1 MTFIII
7 ASKWCIWWC
16 ENLYDWNSFVAAH
29 SVREDLMSAKN
40 CQPLA
45 ITVITRLSKGLPRV
59 GGAVEG

>member
-7 ASKWCIWWC
+7 ESKRCIWWC
-16 ENLYDWNSFVAAH
+16 ENLDDWNSFVATH

-45 ITVITRLSKGLPRV
+45 ITVVTRLSIVPPAS
-59 GGAVEG
+59 GAVEG